1 MVGVIQF
8 SVEQLVGKRDVFIGC
23 ETYFLFD
30 TSSTPILLKNNFQ
43 QKHMNA
49 ETLINVDSQALIR
62 GHWHWNV
69 LCKVN
74 RWYVE

>member
-23 ETYFLFD
+23 KPYFLFD
-30 TSSTPILLKNNFQ
+30 TSYTPSLLKIHFQ

-49 ETLINVDSQALIR
+49 ETLINVDLQALIR
-62 GHWHWNV
+62 GH
-69 LCKVN
+69 
-74 RWYVE
+74 